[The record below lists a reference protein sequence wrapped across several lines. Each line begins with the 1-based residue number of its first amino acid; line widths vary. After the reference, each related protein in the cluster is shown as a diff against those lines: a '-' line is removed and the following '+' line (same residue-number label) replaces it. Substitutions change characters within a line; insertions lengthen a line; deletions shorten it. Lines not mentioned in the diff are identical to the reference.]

1 MDNPQKRT
9 TFIKRLDRACFNTPT
24 DRQNLVRFT
33 RRLAGWM
40 VIYLASNFWLDSER
54 IGQTALD
61 SVIAFA
67 PSIAFGWSLLAFVR
81 YLREAD
87 ELARRIQYEA
97 IAFAFG
103 VGMLIMLGYPLFE
116 PLGLSQ
122 LNPTN
127 TAGIMS
133 IVWSLSTVA
142 NAQRYA

>member
-1 MDNPQKRT
+1 MDNRQNRT

-24 DRQNLVRFT
+24 DRRNLHRFT
-33 RRLAGWM
+33 LRLAGWM
-40 VIYLASNFWLDSER
+40 VIYLASDFWMDSER

-87 ELARRIQYEA
+87 ELIQYEA